1 MRKYTYIDTR
11 TGERVYSDLPLR
23 KTYFTKVTEIRG
35 GTPDHMEKSRGV
47 IRRPIKVEKARP
59 AKTPK
64 RVMERIKAKKKRTV
78 SPIIKKT

>member
-35 GTPDHMEKSRGV
+35 GPPGHMEKSSGL
-47 IRRPIKVEKARP
+47 
-59 AKTPK
+59 
-64 RVMERIKAKKKRTV
+64 KKFNRADV
-78 SPIIKKT
+78 SPKIIKK